1 LLINHHIRKD
11 QEEELIMERPEC
23 MLLGT
28 IIMPI
33 FIFASLGSGITEG
46 DSEYIDIY
54 PIIPDYQESWLAS
67 GDPLLLE
74 SNISHSMVSPLL
86 DNADMPTAS
95 NEINVMEVRSLRPL
109 QK

>member
-1 LLINHHIRKD
+1 
-11 QEEELIMERPEC
+11 MERPEC